1 MAEQPQTQEE
11 QKPDEP
17 PPLEEVKLEPK
28 APRVRV
34 RNRGV
39 VSGSLDGFA
48 ERYREQFP
56 DRDCRWAY
64 DPGHKPELSTLMA
77 READGYRLVRW
88 EELGLDGKKEG
99 ESVRVADLVMVSIS
113 KREKMAIVADKMAAA
128 REQRER
134 VQREFYEEQEK
145 QASANKPDHHAR
157 NPIKPMGSVSIIEKE
172 HQYDVEQRGGE

>member
-1 MAEQPQTQEE
+1 MAEQPQVPQEQSKSAE
-11 QKPDEP
+11 ETTPKQKI
-17 PPLEEVKLEPK
+17 

-64 DPGHKPELSTLMA
+64 DPTHKPELSTLMA

-88 EELGLDGKKEG
+88 EELAMDGKKEG
-99 ESVRVADLVMVSIS
+99 EAVRVADLVLVSIS
-113 KREKMAIVADKMAAA
+113 KKEKMEIVAGKIALA

-134 VQREFYEEQEK
+134 VQREFYEAQD
-145 QASANKPDHHAR
+145 QQGAANKPAHHSR
-157 NPIKPMGSVSIIEKE
+157 NPMKAMGSVSIIEKE
-172 HQYDVEQRGGE
+172 HEYDVEQRGGEGE